1 MSSQVRSYIRG
12 TSPFHG
18 DMVGVVVVVGK
29 VMLRRIQT
37 VRKFQVQVGR
47 RIKFFTPQQLYF
59 TLADK
64 IIVNNSHLMYLLYCR
79 FCPHAS

>member
-12 TSPFHG
+12 TSPFQG

-37 VRKFQVQVGR
+37 VRRFQVQVWR
-47 RIKFFTPQQLYF
+47 RIKVFIPPQQ
-59 TLADK
+59 
-64 IIVNNSHLMYLLYCR
+64 YLN
-79 FCPHAS
+79 